1 MYAKYFKRFFDFLL
15 SFLALTVL
23 SPILLVL
30 TAVGAV
36 AMRGNPFFTQLR
48 PGMKGESG
56 NEKFSDSSN
65 SEP

>member
-1 MYAKYFKRFFDFLL
+1 MYAKYFKRFFDFLF

-48 PGMKGESG
+48 PGMKGE
-56 NEKFSDSSN
+56 NAKRK
-65 SEP
+65 PRAQ

>member
-36 AMRGNPFFTQLR
+36 AMRGNPFFMIAEEQDR
-48 PGMKGESG
+48 IIEVVRRC
-56 NEKFSDSSN
+56 FD
-65 SEP
+65 